1 MTPPTL
7 HARDPVQA
15 PAARDLHAWLADQP
29 AGLQAVVASLARACV
44 AVADVAG
51 RGVLTRLQDAA
62 APCADASDVASTVAS
77 MVAPAVAATVASA
90 VAATG
95 AELLD
100 GTCPQHPAA
109 LPPGATAQR
118 LEQLADGLIASAL
131 SACTPVAGWA
141 SEEADEPIAS
151 PAHARDGG
159 LLVVYDPL
167 DGCSNIE
174 ANISIGTIFS
184 VMAHPQPGRLPQ
196 QADFLQ
202 PASRLLAAGYVLY
215 GPATVLVLTC
225 RNGVHAFTLDRA
237 AGRWWLT
244 RSRIAVPAHT
254 QEFAVNAANQ
264 RFWDKPIQRYI
275 AECVAGEAGP
285 RRQDFSMRWVAS
297 IVAEVQRILTRG
309 GVFLYP
315 RDAREPQRPARLRL
329 LMEAGPMALLMHEAG
344 GGAITG
350 THELLQAVPE
360 ALHERTAVILGSRAE
375 IERIASYHEE
385 PHENVS
391 LPLFKTRS
399 LFVQPQA

>member
-1 MTPPTL
+1 MTPSTP
-7 HARDPVQA
+7 HARYAQQT
-15 PAARDLHAWLADQP
+15 PAATDLHAWLADQP
-29 AGLQAVVASLARACV
+29 AGLQAVVASLAQACV

-51 RGVLTRLQDAA
+51 RGVLTRLQETAA
-62 APCADASDVASTVAS
+62 ASAAAS
-77 MVAPAVAATVASA
+77 AVAVA

-100 GTCPQHPAA
+100 RSSPQHPAA

-118 LEQLADGLIASAL
+118 LEQLADGLIASVL
-131 SACTPVAGWA
+131 SACGPVAGWA
-141 SEEADEPIAS
+141 SEEANEPIAS
-151 PAHARDGG
+151 PAHATAGE
-159 LLVVYDPL
+159 LLVIYDPL

-184 VMAHPQPGRLPQ
+184 VMAHPQPGRVPQ
-196 QADFLQ
+196 QGDYLQ

-215 GPATVLVLTC
+215 GPATVLVLSC

-237 AGRWWLT
+237 AGRWLLT

-254 QEFAVNAANQ
+254 HEFAVNAANQ
-264 RFWDKPIQRYI
+264 RFWDKPVQRYI

-344 GGAITG
+344 GGATTG
-350 THELLQAVPE
+350 THDLLHAVPE